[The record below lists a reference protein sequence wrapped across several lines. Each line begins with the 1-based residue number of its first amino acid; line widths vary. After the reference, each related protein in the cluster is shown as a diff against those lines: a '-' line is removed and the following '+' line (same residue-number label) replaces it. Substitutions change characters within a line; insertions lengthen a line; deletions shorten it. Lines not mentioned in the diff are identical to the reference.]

1 MMRRIS
7 RRTFMVGIGGA
18 VASTVLVWGPWA
30 LMRRPLGSGG
40 HHPIIEGDGAYV
52 DHDGWLVTTADKERM
67 PATLDNTDARVG
79 AVIKVRWVD
88 NLGDTERTALER
100 ALGLYR
106 AELSEGTTWSY
117 RVPDASPQ
125 RLREIV
131 AHDMLAD
138 TAGFDRGTL
147 QLHAPANDTR

>member
-1 MMRRIS
+1 
-7 RRTFMVGIGGA
+7 MVGIGGA

-30 LMRRPLGSGG
+30 LMRRPRGSGG
-40 HHPIIEGDGAYV
+40 RHPIIEGDGAYV
-52 DHDGWLVTTADKERM
+52 DHDGWLVTTADKERLI
-67 PATLDNTDARVG
+67 ATLYDTDVRVG
-79 AVIKVRWVD
+79 PVIKVRWVD

-106 AELSEGTTWSY
+106 VEHSEGTTWSY
-117 RVPDASPQ
+117 QISDASPQ

-131 AHDMLAD
+131 THDMVDD
-138 TAGFDRGTL
+138 TSGFDRGTM

>member
-1 MMRRIS
+1 
-7 RRTFMVGIGGA
+7 MVGIGGA

-30 LMRRPLGSGG
+30 LMRRPRGSGG

-52 DHDGWLVTTADKERM
+52 DHDGWLVTTADKDRL
-67 PATLDNTDARVG
+67 PVTL
-79 AVIKVRWVD
+79 KVRWVD

-100 ALGLYR
+100 ALGLYL
-106 AELSEGTTWSY
+106 AEHSEGTTWSY
-117 RVPDASPQ
+117 QVDASPQ

-131 AHDMLAD
+131 AHDMVAD
-138 TAGFDRGTL
+138 TDGFDRGTL